1 MIPVADIL
9 GGHPSAYSAD
19 AHPYEAA
26 MIKLDHSTT
35 VFRRL
40 PIEGGV
46 FRAASNPIELRSF

>member
-1 MIPVADIL
+1 MRADIL